1 MIFLYYSSIF
11 LVISA
16 FFASVLSIWP
26 IVIVSLSCVAVVS
39 VYVVID
45 QLHDINLSL
54 KKLTA
59 ELEKETT

>member
-1 MIFLYYSSIF
+1 MTPLYYSSAL
-11 LVISA
+11 LVIIA
-16 FFASVLSIWP
+16 FLASVFSIWP

-45 QLHDINLSL
+45 QLRDINLGL
-54 KKLTA
+54 EKLRA